1 MKVCLDVKQLQ
12 QETKFITSNNL
23 EVKWHHIGL
32 KLGERFLG
40 GGPLGHLQ
48 SVELHCLGQR
58 SAMKNISMYVSWKI
72 VLISPALA
80 DSDNISGLDVSEAW
94 RKMNRHVFVPL
105 LKSVI
110 FLDVVE
116 VISPHHDGSVHLHLG
131 NDSSQDTSTDWDLTK
146 IYFSIFPAFLVNIFQ
161 NPHPGCQ
168 IIGWKMNGQVH

>member
-1 MKVCLDVKQLQ
+1 MKVLNW
-12 QETKFITSNNL
+12 IYISNIYL
-23 EVKWHHIGL
+23 P
-32 KLGERFLG
+32 KLGYE
-40 GGPLGHLQ
+40 
-48 SVELHCLGQR
+48 CWT
-58 SAMKNISMYVSWKI
+58 ANKI
-72 VLISPALA
+72 CIPAL
-80 DSDNISGLDVSEAW
+80 SNCDNISELDVSEAW

-146 IYFSIFPAFLVNIFQ
+146 IYVSILSAFFANIFQ